1 MDIGS
6 EGRSS
11 HDPDK
16 MFQQLFLERES
27 SRKGES
33 LMSEIDKIK
42 KANVGLEEENKKILQ
57 EHQNVHEELRD
68 NQFELKMVRKELED
82 LLKKHDLDS
91 KKIAKLE
98 KEL

>member
-6 EGRSS
+6 EDRSS

-33 LMSEIDKIK
+33 LRSEIDKIK